1 MGIILIFG
9 SMPMRLLLLAVM
21 ALGACAAPT
30 APAAPAFFL
39 LGEVH
44 DNPAHHEARAA
55 LLRAWLADGRRT
67 TVVFEQFDRAQ
78 DLTLAAAPREA
89 EALVD
94 AGRFDK
100 KGWRW
105 PLHKPLIDAALAG
118 GATIVGGNL
127 ERATVRRAVREGAG
141 ALPAEVAALLAQT
154 PWSARQ
160 QQALER
166 EIDDGHC
173 KALPASLHA
182 GMALAQRARDA
193 AMARALLDSRA
204 AGAER
209 VILIAGNGHVRR
221 DRAVPLYLRAAGVA
235 AADIDVRGYLEPTGD
250 AAPYDSVVR
259 ADPPPRD
266 DPCKDLLRH

>member
-1 MGIILIFG
+1 
-9 SMPMRLLLLAVM
+9 MRLIWLAAL

-30 APAAPAFFL
+30 APTRSPAFVL

-44 DNPAHHEARAA
+44 DNRSHHEARAA
-55 LLRAWLADGRRT
+55 LLRRWLADGHRT
-67 TVVFEQFDRAQ
+67 TIVFEQFDRAQ
-78 DLTLAAAPREA
+78 DLALAAAPREA
-89 EALVD
+89 EALVE
-94 AGRFDK
+94 AGRFDR

-105 PLHKPLIDAALAG
+105 PMHKPLLDAALAG

-127 ERATVRRAVREGAG
+127 ERHIARRVVREGTAV
-141 ALPAEVAALLAQT
+141 LPPDVAALQAGA
-154 PWSARQ
+154 PWSDAQ
-160 QQALER
+160 QLALER

-173 KALPASLHA
+173 KALPQDMHA

-193 AMARALLDSRA
+193 AMARAMLDARA

-235 AADIDVRGYLEPTGD
+235 ATDIESRGYLEPDGD
-250 AAPYDSVVR
+250 AGLYDTVVR
-259 ADPPPRD
+259 TAAPARD
-266 DPCKDLLRH
+266 DPCKALIKR